1 MKLVFDDLFNI
12 PRDEFPMRVR
22 KRPKAHNV
30 VRFSRGLFDRGSVR
44 LKCSTISLTTQKRL
58 VWSMFKILCYT
69 FNLKKSLDLEHF
81 HILSFP
87 MKFILFHTNCIY
99 FWSKQTNKQNVC
111 IQVDPG
117 VQYDCPLGGKCVCYS
132 TRFTEAT
139 DLKSTNDNISAVKG
153 ASDISYLFLFLKML
167 FA

>member
-1 MKLVFDDLFNI
+1 M
-12 PRDEFPMRVR
+12 
-22 KRPKAHNV
+22 
-30 VRFSRGLFDRGSVR
+30 
-44 LKCSTISLTTQKRL
+44 
-58 VWSMFKILCYT
+58 
-69 FNLKKSLDLEHF
+69 
-81 HILSFP
+81 
-87 MKFILFHTNCIY
+87 
-99 FWSKQTNKQNVC
+99 C